1 MAVSIYANRGMA
13 LEAMIEQSNEVY
25 LKRGMAVVHK
35 RPTPVKIERV
45 LKGGKVQGFL
55 EKPSTVDYY
64 GVYRGRALV
73 FEAKSTRERNRFPL
87 ANIHEHQMV
96 HMRQCLDQ
104 GAIVFAVI
112 EFVKRD
118 VRFYVPAKMLLEAWE
133 QASQGGPK
141 SIPYEVINESCYTIP
156 AARGVMVDYLSVV
169 DRMLKQRYREARN
182 DE

>member
-1 MAVSIYANRGMA
+1 VAVSIYANRGMA

-87 ANIHEHQMV
+87 ANFHEHQIE

-104 GAIVFAVI
+104 GAVVFAVV
-112 EFVKRD
+112 EFAKHD
-118 VRFYVPAKMLLEAWE
+118 VRFYVPARMLLDAWDEAE
-133 QASQGGPK
+133 SGGPK
-141 SIPYEVINESCYTIP
+141 SVSLELMYERCFVIPSG
-156 AARGVMVDYLSVV
+156 RGVLVDYLSVV
-169 DRMLKQRYREARN
+169 DSMLGRKEGVL
-182 DE
+182 